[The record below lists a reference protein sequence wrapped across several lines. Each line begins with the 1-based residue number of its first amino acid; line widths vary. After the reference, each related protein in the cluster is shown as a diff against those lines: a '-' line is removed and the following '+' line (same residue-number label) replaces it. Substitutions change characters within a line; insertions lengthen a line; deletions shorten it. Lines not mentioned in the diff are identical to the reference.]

1 MDTNLR
7 NRKWKVSPSRALAFV
22 GAIALALGLGLS
34 VHGIVLGQQ
43 SEQAPIPSPSDFSRA
58 FINVAKK
65 VGPAVVNIDVR
76 EKVRQSAQGFE
87 DMPQIP
93 GFRQFQIP
101 QQQVPQRGTGSGVII
116 SQDGYILTNNHV
128 AGNADL
134 MKVTLA
140 DGREFKARRVGT
152 DPETDLAVIKIDA
165 ENLPYAKLGDSDKL
179 EQGEWVV
186 ALGSPFGLQ
195 KTMTAGIVSATGRAL
210 QGTYDNYIQT
220 DASINPGNSGGPLVN
235 MSGDVIG
242 INTMIVTR
250 SGGSEGIGFSI
261 PSNMAHKVYAELIR
275 NGKVTRGYLGVSLQ
289 PITPAVAREIK
300 YNGTEG
306 ALVGDVTDANS
317 PAARAGLLSGDVIT
331 EFDGRPVASRQQLV
345 QMVADTQVGKSVPVK
360 YVRDGRVHTTAIK
373 LAERPDPDAQA
384 ARPSGGDE
392 GRGSAAKLGISVG
405 DVTPDLV
412 RQLHLKSSSGAV
424 IDDVQP
430 GSPAQE
436 AGLQQGDVIHR
447 IGSTTVSNAQGLIR
461 AVRQLGSQKEVV
473 LQVERGGQLS
483 WITVPF
489 D

>member
-7 NRKWKVSPSRALAFV
+7 NRKWEVSPSRALAFV

-34 VHGIVLGQQ
+34 VRGIVLGQQ

-76 EKVRQSAQGFE
+76 EKVRQSAQGLE

-101 QQQVPQRGTGSGVII
+101 QQQVPQRGTGSGVMI
-116 SQDGYILTNNHV
+116 SPDGYILTNNHV
-128 AGNADL
+128 AGNADR
-134 MKVTLA
+134 MSVTLA
-140 DGREFKARRVGT
+140 DGREFRAKRVGA
-152 DPETDLAVIKIDA
+152 DSETDLAVIKIDA
-165 ENLPYAKLGDSDKL
+165 ENLPYAKLGDSDRL

-235 MSGDVIG
+235 MSGEVIG

-261 PSNMAHKVYAELIR
+261 PSNMAHKIYAELIR
-275 NGKVTRGYLGVSLQ
+275 NGKVTRGYLGVNLK
-289 PITPAVAREIK
+289 PVTPAVARSVG
-300 YNGTEG
+300 YHGTEG
-306 ALVGDVTDANS
+306 ALVDDVTENT
-317 PAARAGLLSGDVIT
+317 PAASAGLQSGDVIT
-331 EFDGRPVASRQQLV
+331 EFDGKPVASRQQLV
-345 QMVADTQVGKSVPVK
+345 QMVAETPVGKSAPLK
-360 YVRDGRVHTTAIK
+360 YVRDGRVHTTTIK
-373 LAERPDPDAQA
+373 LAERPDLTGAA

-392 GRGSAAKLGISVG
+392 GRGSASKLGVSVD
-405 DVTPDLV
+405 DVTPDLA
-412 RQLHLKSSSGAV
+412 RQLHLKSASGAV
-424 IDDVQP
+424 VEDVTP

-447 IGSTTVSNAQGLIR
+447 IGSTNVSNAQDLIR
-461 AVRQLGSQKEVV
+461 AARQLRSEKEVV

-483 WITVPF
+483 WITVPME
-489 D
+489 